1 MTDAVHG
8 FRWFVGLFALVVLV
22 GGPAPV
28 QARSA
33 PDSFADLAET
43 LLPGVVNISTTQTV
57 SDEQANTGEEDLDQ
71 FFKDFLDR
79 QRRNNPQQ
87 HRMTSLGSGFVI
99 DPSAT
104 SSPTTTSSPGPR
116 RSPSVFTTTPS

>member
-1 MTDAVHG
+1 MTLDRRPIEYRRPAGAAAPAADAARG
-8 FRWFVGLFALVVLV
+8 LGWLFALVALAALLL
-22 GGPAPV
+22 GPAAA

-57 SDEQANTGEEDLDQ
+57 SDEQSSSGEEDLDQ

-79 QRRNNPQQ
+79 QRRNNPQ
-87 HRMTSLGSGFVI
+87 HR
-99 DPSAT
+99 
-104 SSPTTTSSPGPR
+104 
-116 RSPSVFTTTPS
+116 